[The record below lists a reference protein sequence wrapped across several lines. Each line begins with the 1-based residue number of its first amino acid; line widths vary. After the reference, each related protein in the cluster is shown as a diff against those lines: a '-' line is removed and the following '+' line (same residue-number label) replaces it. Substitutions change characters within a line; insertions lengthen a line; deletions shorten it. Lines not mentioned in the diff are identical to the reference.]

1 VLQIIEKVH
10 QDGGLLPGAL
20 FTWRI
25 PRNHAGLSPLGKGEL
40 KNRSPVFRIGCR
52 AVLFQTK
59 NYRRILINVADLGCV
74 SRIRF
79 ISIPNPGSDFFPSRI
94 RIKEFLYLTQKLFF
108 KLSEIWSG
116 LFILDPDP
124 DFLTIPD
131 PGVKKAP
138 EPDPEH
144 WF

>member
-1 VLQIIEKVH
+1 VLQIIEEVH
-10 QDGGLLPGAL
+10 QDGFLLPGAL

-25 PRNHAGLSPLGKGEL
+25 PRNHAGLSPLGKGE
-40 KNRSPVFRIGCR
+40 RTGHRCFVSDAEQCF
-52 AVLFQTK
+52 FQTK
-59 NYRRILINVADLGCV
+59 NYRRILINVANLGCV

-79 ISIPNPGSDFFPSRI
+79 FSIPNPGSDFFPSRI

-108 KLSEIWSG
+108 KLSEKWSG

-138 EPDPEH
+138 DPDPGH